1 MNYKEFL
8 KANVQPGVNRKC
20 PPGFRFD
27 KELGVCVPKGQGR
40 YYGALGFGVAKPN
53 GASGE
58 TQNGETENGSLDT
71 SNGKNGGNGIGQ

>member
-40 YYGALGFGVAKPN
+40 
-53 GASGE
+53 
-58 TQNGETENGSLDT
+58 
-71 SNGKNGGNGIGQ
+71 